1 MDERTPMQP
10 LIKVENLVK
19 CYRSAG
25 GLGSRA
31 LVSALSGASLSIDS
45 GTTLALVGDSGSGK
59 STLALC
65 LACLERPTS
74 GRIWFEGRNLAALGE
89 KELRLVRP
97 QIQLIFQ
104 DPARSINPR
113 FTALEIL
120 TEPLIVQRKWGQHE
134 VRERAV
140 QSLERV
146 GLHGEMATRRARE
159 FSGGQRQR
167 LAIARA
173 LMLEP
178 RLLILD
184 EALSALDCSV
194 QAQIA
199 NLLLDLQSSLG
210 LTYLFITHDPA
221 MAAHLSD
228 EVALMDRGRIVA
240 QDVPQKVLCG
250 VRPGNQAELPQAGN
264 EIKDR
269 PSRSF
274 TFAMHFLFR
283 RLAHAVVLLCGVSIL
298 SFLFTSLAPGSYFD
312 EMRLNPQVRLETVAA
327 MRAQYQ
333 IDQPLPVRYARWVR
347 SVLYGNLGYSFS
359 YNSPVGPLVWVRA
372 RNTLFLTLT
381 ATLFAWALA
390 LPLGV
395 WSAQHVR
402 RLPDFVISSTTA
414 GLLVIPDLALA
425 LGLLLFAVRS
435 GWFPTGGLVSIGFED
450 LSLTNRLHDLARH
463 MFLPVLVL
471 VLSFLP
477 LLVRHVRAAMVGVL
491 GAPFLRAARGHG
503 ISSRR
508 LLYRYALPA
517 AANPLISLFGFS
529 IGVLLSGSLLVEVV
543 MSWPGLGP
551 LLIEAILSRDLYVV
565 FGGILLSALFLVV
578 GNCIADLFLYRADP
592 RIRREAVAP

>member
-1 MDERTPMQP
+1 MDRRAHTQP
-10 LIKVENLVK
+10 LIQVENLVK
-19 CYRSAG
+19 CYRSARV
-25 GLGSRA
+25 LGSGVVVWA
-31 LVSALSGASLSIDS
+31 LNGASFSIAS

-59 STLALC
+59 STLAQC

-74 GRIWFEGRNLAALGE
+74 GRILFEGRNLAVLSE
-89 KELRLVRP
+89 KELRMVRP

-113 FTALEIL
+113 FTALETL
-120 TEPLIVQRKWGQHE
+120 AEPLIVQRKWGQHE
-134 VRERAV
+134 VRDRAV

-146 GLHGEMATRRARE
+146 GLHREMATRQARE

-178 RLLILD
+178 KLLILD

-228 EVALMDRGRIVA
+228 EVVLMDRGRIVI
-240 QDVPQKVLCG
+240 QDVPQRVLSR
-250 VRPGNQAELPQAGN
+250 VRPRNHTELPQVGK
-264 EIKDR
+264 EIKSQPR
-269 PSRSF
+269 RRF
-274 TFAMHFLFR
+274 KFAIHFLLR
-283 RLAHAVVLLCGVSIL
+283 RLAQAVLLLCGVSIL
-298 SFLFTSLAPGSYFD
+298 SFLFSSLAPGNYFD
-312 EMRLNPQVRLETVAA
+312 EMRLNPQVSLETVAA
-327 MRAQYQ
+327 MRAQYE
-333 IDQPLPVRYARWVR
+333 IDRPLPERYARWVR
-347 SVLYGNLGYSFS
+347 SVLHGNLGYSFS
-359 YNSPVGPLVWVRA
+359 YNGPVGPLVWVRA
-372 RNTLFLTLT
+372 RNTLFLTVT

-402 RLPDFVISSTTA
+402 RLPDFLISSTTA
-414 GLLVIPDLALA
+414 GLLVVPDLALA

-435 GWFPTGGLVSIGFED
+435 GWFPTGGLVSIGFEG
-450 LSLTNRLHDLARH
+450 LSPTNRLHDLARH

-477 LLVRHVRAAMVGVL
+477 LLVRHVRAAVVGVL

-503 ISSRR
+503 ISRRR

-517 AANPLISLFGFS
+517 AANPLITLFGFS
-529 IGVLLSGSLLVEVV
+529 IGALLSGSLLVEVV

-551 LLIEAILSRDLYVV
+551 FLLEAILSRDLHVV
-565 FGGILLSALFLVV
+565 FSAILLSALFLVV
-578 GNCIADLFLYRADP
+578 GNLTADLLLYRADP
-592 RIRREAVAP
+592 RIRTEPVAS

>member
-1 MDERTPMQP
+1 MDRRAQTQP
-10 LIKVENLVK
+10 LIQVENLVK
-19 CYRSAG
+19 CYRSARVV
-25 GLGSRA
+25 GSGA
-31 LVSALSGASLSIDS
+31 VVSALNGASFSIDP

-89 KELRLVRP
+89 KELRMVRP

-120 TEPLIVQRKWGQHE
+120 SEPLIVQRKWGQHE
-134 VRERAV
+134 ARDRAV

-146 GLHGEMATRRARE
+146 GLHREMATRRPRE

-240 QDVPQKVLCG
+240 RDAPQKVLCG
-250 VRPGNQAELPQAGN
+250 VRPCQTELPQAGN

-269 PSRSF
+269 PSRGF

-298 SFLFTSLAPGSYFD
+298 SFLFTSLAPGNYFD
-312 EMRLNPQVRLETVAA
+312 EMRLNPQVSLETVAA

-333 IDQPLPVRYARWVR
+333 IDRPLPARYARWVR
-347 SVLYGNLGYSFS
+347 SVLNGNLGYSFS
-359 YNSPVGPLVWVRA
+359 YNSPVGPLVWIRA
-372 RNTLFLTLT
+372 RNTLFLTVT

-402 RLPDFVISSTTA
+402 RLPDFLISSTTA

-435 GWFPTGGLVSIGFED
+435 GLFPTGGLVSIGFEG
-450 LSLTNRLHDLARH
+450 LSPTNRLYDLARH

-471 VLSFLP
+471 VVSFLP

-503 ISSRR
+503 ISRRR

-551 LLIEAILSRDLYVV
+551 FLVEAILSRDLYVV

-578 GNCIADLFLYRADP
+578 GNVIADLFLYRADP
-592 RIRREAVAP
+592 RIRTEAVTL

>member
-1 MDERTPMQP
+1 M
-10 LIKVENLVK
+10 
-19 CYRSAG
+19 
-25 GLGSRA
+25 GSEA
-31 LVSALSGASLSIDS
+31 LVSALNGASFSIAS

-89 KELRLVRP
+89 KELRSVRP

-113 FTALEIL
+113 FTALDIVM
-120 TEPLIVQRKWGQHE
+120 EPLMVQRKWGQHE
-134 VRERAV
+134 VRDRAV

-146 GLHGEMATRRARE
+146 GLHREMATRRAHE

-228 EVALMDRGRIVA
+228 EAALMDRGRIVK
-240 QDVPQKVLCG
+240 QDVPQKVLSG
-250 VRPGNQAELPQAGN
+250 VRPGNQTELPPAGN

-269 PSRSF
+269 SSHRF

-283 RLAHAVVLLCGVSIL
+283 RLAHAFVLLCGVSIL
-298 SFLFTSLAPGSYFD
+298 SFLFTSLAPGNYFD
-312 EMRLNPQVRLETVAA
+312 EMRLNPQVSLETVAA
-327 MRAQYQ
+327 MRAEYQ
-333 IDQPLPVRYARWVR
+333 IDRPLPVRYARWAR
-347 SVLYGNLGYSFS
+347 SVLHGNLGYSLS

-372 RNTLFLTLT
+372 RNTLFLTVT

-395 WSAQHVR
+395 WSARHVR
-402 RLPDFVISSTTA
+402 RLPDFLISTTTA

-435 GWFPTGGLVSIGFED
+435 GWFPTGGLVSIDFEG
-450 LSLTNRLHDLARH
+450 LSPTNRLHDLAWH
-463 MFLPVLVL
+463 MFLPVFVL

-503 ISSRR
+503 ISRHR

-551 LLIEAILSRDLYVV
+551 FLVEAILSRDLYVV
-565 FGGILLSALFLVV
+565 FGGILLSALFLIV
-578 GNCIADLFLYRADP
+578 GNFIADLFLYRADP
-592 RIRREAVAP
+592 RIRTEVVTP